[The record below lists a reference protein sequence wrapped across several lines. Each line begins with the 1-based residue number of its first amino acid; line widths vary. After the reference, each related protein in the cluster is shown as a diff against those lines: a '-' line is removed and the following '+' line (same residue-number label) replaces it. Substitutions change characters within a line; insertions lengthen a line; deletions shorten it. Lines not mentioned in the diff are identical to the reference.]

1 MLRGLLTG
9 GGDPIVVIM
18 QLLST
23 AFVVFCTLPIHE
35 YAHALVA
42 TKLGDQTAR
51 LSGRLTLSPL
61 RHIDV
66 IGAIMIFIAGFG
78 YAKPVPV
85 NMNNLKTKNRKVGM
99 ALVALAGPVS
109 NIIMAA
115 VFILLNNIC
124 AVIYESGIMSELLA
138 TIIAYFFYFA
148 ASINVSLAVFNL
160 IPIPPLD
167 GSRILFSIIPDR
179 FYYKIMRY
187 ERQIMIGMLILLA
200 LGVFSVP
207 LSFLSDFLYNA
218 LNKLISLPFNLIR

>member
-1 MLRGLLTG
+1 MLRALFSG
-9 GGDPIVVIM
+9 GEPIVIIM

-23 AFVVFCTLPIHE
+23 AFVVFCTLPVHE

-51 LSGRLTLSPL
+51 LSGRLTFSPL
-61 RHIDV
+61 AHIDV
-66 IGAIMIFIAGFG
+66 FGAIMIFVTGVG

-85 NMNNLKTKNRKVGM
+85 NMYNFKTKNKKVGM

-115 VFILLNNIC
+115 IFMLLNNIC
-124 AVIYESGIMSELLA
+124 SVIYAHTGMPELLA

-160 IPIPPLD
+160 IPVPPLD
-167 GSRILFSIIPDR
+167 GSRILFAIIPDK
-179 FYYKIMRY
+179 YYYTIMKY
-187 ERQIMIGMLILLA
+187 ERQIMIVMLVLLLTGA
-200 LGVFSVP
+200 FSTP
-207 LSFLSDFLYNA
+207 ISLLSDWLYRA
-218 LNKLISLPFNLIR
+218 LNTLISLPFRLIG

>member
-1 MLRGLLTG
+1 MLRSIISG
-9 GGDPIVVIM
+9 GEPIVIIM

-61 RHIDV
+61 AHID
-66 IGAIMIFIAGFG
+66 ILGALMIFIAGVG

-85 NMNNLKTKNRKVGM
+85 NMYNLKTKNKKVGM
-99 ALVALAGPVS
+99 ALVALAGPIS

-115 VFILLNNIC
+115 IFMLLNNIC
-124 AVIYESGIMSELLA
+124 SVLYAHLVIPELLA

-148 ASINVSLAVFNL
+148 SSINISLAVFNL
-160 IPIPPLD
+160 LPVPPLD
-167 GSRILFSIIPDR
+167 GSRILFALIPDK
-179 FYYKIMRY
+179 YYYTIMKY
-187 ERQIMIGMLILLA
+187 ERQIMIVMIVLLIA
-200 LGVFSVP
+200 GVFSTP
-207 LSFLSDFLYNA
+207 IAFLSNALYNG
-218 LNKLISLPFNLIR
+218 LNTLISLPFNLLR